1 MINKTPTNLDKFPV
15 PVSGQKI
22 PGGWFARL
30 VSFINS
36 LVLHGDGQYLTV
48 KHTQAGQTIA
58 PTPAL
63 LQALGQRGA
72 PPAAGGGGAIGFL
85 DPSAAA
91 AHYIVD
97 GSTYTTL
104 SDGILVATAA
114 VTIPAGIQGAG
125 WGWIELAKNSQ
136 TIRIDFM
143 TFSCDQRNGS
153 GASSLVSISVPVA
166 AGVTIKPLWGANSS
180 SETVTCYGTFYT

>member
-63 LQALGQRGA
+63 LQALGNGGA
-72 PPAAGGGGAIGFL
+72 PPAAGGGSTGSAGFPNYLSGLIGPVTLGTTYSYTF
-85 DPSAAA
+85 PVWIIGEVYANTS
-91 AHYIVD
+91 
-97 GSTYTTL
+97 GSLFGVPYL
-104 SDGILVATAA
+104 NPGYMADIPQGSGLFICMP
-114 VTIPAGIQGAG
+114 IPANTSILFN
-125 WGWIELAKNSQ
+125 ESP
-136 TIRIDFM
+136 
-143 TFSCDQRNGS
+143 SGS
-153 GASSLVSISVPVA
+153 LY
-166 AGVTIKPLWGANSS
+166 TANLNIFK
-180 SETVTCYGTFYT
+180 CA

>member
-1 MINKTPTNLDKFPV
+1 MINPTPSDLGKFPV
-15 PVSGQKI
+15 PPSGHPI
-22 PGGWFARL
+22 PRGWFGRL
-30 VSFINS
+30 VRFINS
-36 LVLHGDGQYLTV
+36 LILHGDGQYLTV
-48 KHTQAGQTIA
+48 KHTLDGQTIT

-63 LQALGQRGA
+63 LQALGNGGA
-72 PPAAGGGGAIGFL
+72 PPAAGGGSGFL
-85 DPSAAA
+85 DPSAAV
-91 AHYIVD
+91 AHSIVD

-114 VTIPAGIQGAG
+114 VTIHAGIQGAG
-125 WGWIELAKNSQ
+125 WGWIELIKNSQ

-143 TFSCDQRNGS
+143 SFSCDQRNGS